1 MRNRF
6 AVVTGASSGFG
17 LLTTISLAK
26 AGYSVVAGLR
36 NPERKRLLLD
46 AAIRA
51 RVAEKI
57 DCHMLDV
64 TIPEQIKETVAYV
77 QERYGSI
84 DVLINNAG
92 FAMGGFAEDVR
103 IAELR
108 QQFETNFFGAVQTTK
123 AFLPMMRQQR
133 KGHIVMISSISG
145 RNAFPGLSSYVASKF
160 ALEGWTET
168 LRMEVRSLGIQ
179 VILIEPGA
187 YDTDIW
193 NRNARVAET
202 GATEESPNKERIVR
216 LQEGIQSRSEE
227 RANAQE
233 VADQIVRVVKNP
245 HPKLRYVMGKDAHTL
260 LMLRRILPWG
270 VLEKMLIKSS
280 KIDG

>member
-1 MRNRF
+1 MRNHF

-17 LLTTISLAK
+17 LLTTVSLAK
-26 AGYSVVAGLR
+26 AGYTVVAGLR
-36 NPERKRLLLD
+36 SPERKRLLLD

-57 DCHMLDV
+57 DCHLLDV
-64 TIPEQIKETVAYV
+64 TVPEQIAETAAYV
-77 QERYGSI
+77 QQKYGSV

-92 FAMGGFAEDVR
+92 FALGGFAEDVR
-103 IAELR
+103 TEELR
-108 QQFETNFFGAVQTTK
+108 QQFETNFFGAVQMTK
-123 AFLPMMRQQR
+123 AFLPMMRKQR
-133 KGHIVMISSISG
+133 SGHIVMISSISG
-145 RNAFPGLSSYVASKF
+145 RNGFPGLSSYVASKF

-168 LRMEVRSLGIQ
+168 LRMEVRSLGIE

-193 NRNARVAET
+193 NRNARVTET
-202 GATEESPNKERIVR
+202 SSAEESPNQERIVHLR
-216 LQEGIQSRSEE
+216 EGIQSRSEE

-245 HPKLRYVMGKDAHTL
+245 HPKLRYVMGRDAHTL
-260 LMLRRILPWG
+260 LMLRRLLPWG
-270 VLEKMLIKSS
+270 ILEKMLIKSS